1 MNRIVLFLVIV
12 LLFFVIGYSLQ
23 KEKEQVDLKVNRFE
37 QSLFAINNENVDE
50 LASKLETDFGTFNE
64 VFATQI
70 MQKGNFSNTQYYHEL
85 LAFTHNNDIREA
97 YDSASLLFVDFSEI
111 EEELELAFG
120 QFSVD
125 FSSYPIPEITT
136 FFGGF
141 NYGVVTYDNNIA
153 IGLENFLGKNSK
165 YYSLLGN
172 PEYLRFQKQKK
183 FIVSNVAEVW
193 INEHFQK
200 YIGGRDLLSQ
210 LIYKGKVM
218 YCIDKMCSESTME
231 DKFRFSKAQID
242 WVEEN
247 ETSIWQYIVHED
259 LLFSK
264 NEQQFRTFINYAPF
278 AKGMPPEAPGR
289 VGYYIGYRMVSEYM
303 KNNEI
308 DIEDLMY
315 LTDSREFL
323 KQSKYKPTK

>member
-1 MNRIVLFLVIV
+1 MNRIVLFLVIA

-23 KEKEQVDLKVNRFE
+23 KEKEQVDLKVSRFE
-37 QSLFAINNENVDE
+37 QSLFAINNENVEE
-50 LASKLETDFGTFNE
+50 LAGKLEADFGTFNE

-70 MQKGNFSNTQYYHEL
+70 MQKGNLTDTQYYHEL
-85 LAFTHNNDIREA
+85 LAFTQHNDMREA
-97 YDSASLLFVDFSEI
+97 YDSVALLFADFSEI
-111 EEELELAFG
+111 EEELEFAFG

-125 FSSYPIPEITT
+125 FPSYSIPEITT

-165 YYSLLGN
+165 YYSLLGD

-183 FIVSNVAEVW
+183 FIVSNVVEVW
-193 INEHFQK
+193 INEHFQQ
-200 YIGGRDLLSQ
+200 YLGGRDLLSQ

-218 YCIDKMCSESTME
+218 YCIDKMLPESTME
-231 DKFRFSKAQID
+231 DKFRFSKAQMD

-247 ETSIWQYIVHED
+247 EASIWQYIVYED

-264 NEQQFRTFINYAPF
+264 EEQQFRTFINYAPF

-289 VGYYIGYRMVSEYM
+289 VGYYIGYRMVNEYM
-303 KNNEI
+303 DNNEI
-308 DIEDLMY
+308 DTEDLMY

>member
-1 MNRIVLFLVIV
+1 MNRIVLFLTVA
-12 LLFFVIGYSLQ
+12 LLFSCTSN
-23 KEKEQVDLKVNRFE
+23 KRKVDLKVSRFE
-37 QSLFAINNENVDE
+37 KTLFEINNDNVDILSAKME
-50 LASKLETDFGTFNE
+50 ADFGTFNE

-70 MQKGNFSNTQYYHEL
+70 MQKGTLTDTQYDNEL
-85 LAFTHNNDIREA
+85 LAFTQHNDMLEA
-97 YDSASLLFVDFSEI
+97 YDSVALLFANFSEI
-111 EEELELAFG
+111 EEELEFAFG

-125 FSSYPIPEITT
+125 FPSYPTPEITT

-141 NYGVVTYDNNIA
+141 HYGVVTYDNNIA

-165 YYSLLGN
+165 YYSLLGD

-183 FIVSNVAEVW
+183 FIASNVAEVW

-218 YCIDKMCSESTME
+218 YCIDKMLPKSTMH
-231 DKFRFSKAQID
+231 DKFRFSKAQMD
-242 WVEEN
+242 WVEES
-247 ETSIWQYIVHED
+247 EASIWQYIVHED

-264 NEQQFRTFINYAPF
+264 EEQQFRTFINYSPF

-289 VGYYIGYRMVSEYM
+289 VGYYIGYRMVIEYM
-303 KNNEI
+303 DNNES

-323 KQSKYKPTK
+323 KQSRYKPTK

>member
-1 MNRIVLFLVIV
+1 MNRIVLFLNVA
-12 LLFFVIGYSLQ
+12 LLFSCTADR
-23 KEKEQVDLKVNRFE
+23 EKVDLKVNRFE
-37 QSLFAINNENVDE
+37 KTLFEINNDNVYD
-50 LASKLETDFGTFNE
+50 LAGNLEADFGTFNE

-70 MQKGNFSNTQYYHEL
+70 MQKGSLTDTQYYHEL
-85 LAFTHNNDIREA
+85 LAFTQHNDMQEA
-97 YDSASLLFVDFSEI
+97 YDSVAFLFADFSKI
-111 EEELELAFG
+111 EEELEFAFG

-125 FSSYPIPEITT
+125 FPSYPIPEITT

-165 YYSLLGN
+165 YYSLLGD

-183 FIVSNVAEVW
+183 FIASNVLEVW
-193 INEHFQK
+193 INEHFQQ

-218 YCIDKMCSESTME
+218 YCVDKMLPESIME
-231 DKFRFSKAQID
+231 DKFRFSKAQMD
-242 WVEEN
+242 WTEEN
-247 ETSIWQYIVHED
+247 EASIWQYIVHED

-264 NEQQFRTFINYAPF
+264 DEQQFRTFINYAPF

-289 VGYYIGYRMVSEYM
+289 VAYYIGYRMVSEYM
-303 KNNEI
+303 GNNEI

-315 LTDSREFL
+315 LTDSRQFL
-323 KQSKYKPTK
+323 QQSKYKPTK

>member
-1 MNRIVLFLVIV
+1 MNRIVLFLTVA
-12 LLFFVIGYSLQ
+12 LLFSCTSN
-23 KEKEQVDLKVNRFE
+23 KRKVDLKVSRFE
-37 QSLFAINNENVDE
+37 KTLFEINNDNVDILSAKME
-50 LASKLETDFGTFNE
+50 ADFGTFNE

-70 MQKGNFSNTQYYHEL
+70 MQKGTLTDTQYDNEL
-85 LAFTHNNDIREA
+85 LAFTQHNDMLEA
-97 YDSASLLFVDFSEI
+97 YDSVALLFANFSEI
-111 EEELELAFG
+111 EEELEFAFG

-125 FSSYPIPEITT
+125 FPSYPIPEITT

-165 YYSLLGN
+165 YYSLLGD

-183 FIVSNVAEVW
+183 FIASNIAEVW

-218 YCIDKMCSESTME
+218 YCIDKILSESTME
-231 DKFRFSKAQID
+231 DKFRFSKAQMD

-247 ETSIWQYIVHED
+247 EFSIWQYIVHED

-264 NEQQFRTFINYAPF
+264 DEQQFRTFINYAPF

-303 KNNEI
+303 RNNKI

-323 KQSKYKPTK
+323 KQSRYKPTK

>member
-1 MNRIVLFLVIV
+1 MNRIVLFLVIS

-37 QSLFAINNENVDE
+37 QLLFAINNDNVEE
-50 LASKLETDFGTFNE
+50 LAGKLEADFGTFNE

-70 MQKGNFSNTQYYHEL
+70 MQKGNLSDTQYYHEL
-85 LAFTHNNDIREA
+85 LAFTQHNDMQEA
-97 YDSASLLFVDFSEI
+97 YDSVALLFTDFSEI
-111 EEELELAFG
+111 EEDLELAFG

-125 FSSYPIPEITT
+125 FPSYPIPEITT

-172 PEYLRFQKQKK
+172 PKYLKFQKQKK
-183 FIVSNVAEVW
+183 FIVSNVLEVW

-210 LIYKGKVM
+210 LIYKGKIM
-218 YCIDKMCSESTME
+218 YCIDKMLPESTMQ
-231 DKFRFSKAQID
+231 DKFRFSKAQMD
-242 WVEEN
+242 WTEEN
-247 ETSIWQYIVHED
+247 EASIWQYIVHED

-303 KNNEI
+303 KSNEV

-315 LTDSREFL
+315 LKDSREFL

>member
-1 MNRIVLFLVIV
+1 LF
-12 LLFFVIGYSLQ
+12 SCTSDKQ
-23 KEKEQVDLKVNRFE
+23 RVDLKVNRFE
-37 QSLFAINNENVDE
+37 KTLFEINNNNVDA
-50 LASKLETDFGTFNE
+50 LAGKLDDDFGTFNE

-70 MQKGNFSNTQYYHEL
+70 MQKGNLTNTQYYHEL
-85 LAFTHNNDIREA
+85 LAFTQHNDMREA
-97 YDSASLLFVDFSEI
+97 YDSVVLLFTNFSEI
-111 EEELELAFG
+111 EEELEFAFG
-120 QFSVD
+120 QFLVD
-125 FSSYPIPEITT
+125 FPSYPMPEITT

-141 NYGVVTYDNNIA
+141 NYGVVTYDDNIA

-165 YYSLLGN
+165 YYSLLGD

-183 FIVSNVAEVW
+183 FIASNVAEVW
-193 INEHFQK
+193 INEHFQQ

-218 YCIDKMCSESTME
+218 YCIDKMFSESTME
-231 DKFRFSKAQID
+231 DKFRFSKAQMD

-247 ETSIWQYIVHED
+247 EAGIWKYIVNND

-264 NEQQFRTFINYAPF
+264 EEQQFRTFINYAPF

-303 KNNEI
+303 DNNES

>member
-1 MNRIVLFLVIV
+1 MSRIVLFLVIA

-23 KEKEQVDLKVNRFE
+23 KEKEQVDLKVSRFE
-37 QSLFAINNENVDE
+37 QSLFAINNENVEE
-50 LASKLETDFGTFNE
+50 LNGKLEADFGTFNE

-70 MQKGNFSNTQYYHEL
+70 MQKGNLSDTQYYHEL
-85 LAFTHNNDIREA
+85 LAFTQHNDMKEA
-97 YDSASLLFVDFSEI
+97 YDSVALLFVDFSEI

-125 FSSYPIPEITT
+125 FPSYPIPEITT

-165 YYSLLGN
+165 YYSLLGD

-218 YCIDKMCSESTME
+218 YCIDKMLPESTMG
-231 DKFRFSKAQID
+231 DKFRFSKAQMD

-247 ETSIWQYIVHED
+247 EASIWQYIVHED

-278 AKGMPPEAPGR
+278 AKGIPPEAPGR
-289 VGYYIGYRMVSEYM
+289 VGYYIGYRMVNEYM

>member
-1 MNRIVLFLVIV
+1 MNRIVFFLVIA
-12 LLFFVIGYSLQ
+12 LLFLVIGYSLQ

-37 QSLFAINNENVDE
+37 QSLFAINNDNVEE
-50 LASKLETDFGTFNE
+50 LASKWETDLGSFNE

-70 MQKGNFSNTQYYHEL
+70 MQKGNLTNTQYYHEL
-85 LAFTHNNDIREA
+85 LAFTQHNDMREA
-97 YDSASLLFVDFSEI
+97 YDSVVLLFADFSEI
-111 EEELELAFG
+111 EEELESAFG

-125 FSSYPIPEITT
+125 FPSYPVPEITT

-172 PEYLRFQKQKK
+172 PEYLRFQKQKE
-183 FIVSNVAEVW
+183 FIVSNVVEVW
-193 INEHFQK
+193 INEHFQQ

-218 YCIDKMCSESTME
+218 YCIDKMLPESTME
-231 DKFRFSKAQID
+231 DKFRFSKAQMD

-247 ETSIWQYIVHED
+247 ETGIWKYIVNND

-264 NEQQFRTFINYAPF
+264 EEQQFRTFINYAPF

>member
-1 MNRIVLFLVIV
+1 MNRIVLFLVIA

-23 KEKEQVDLKVNRFE
+23 KEKEQLDLKVNRFE
-37 QSLFAINNENVDE
+37 QSLFTINNYNIEE
-50 LASKLETDFGTFNE
+50 LTFKWETAFGTFNE

-70 MQKGNFSNTQYYHEL
+70 MQKGNLSDTQYYHEL
-85 LAFTHNNDIREA
+85 LAFTQHNDMQEA
-97 YDSASLLFVDFSEI
+97 YDSVALLFTNFSEI
-111 EEELELAFG
+111 EEDLELAFG

-165 YYSLLGN
+165 YYSLLGH
-172 PEYLRFQKQKK
+172 PEYLRFQKQRK
-183 FIVSNVAEVW
+183 FIVSNVLEVW
-193 INEHFQK
+193 INEHFQR

-218 YCIDKMCSESTME
+218 YCIDKMLPESTMK
-231 DKFRFSKAQID
+231 DKFRFSKAQMD
-242 WVEEN
+242 WTEEN
-247 ETSIWQYIVHED
+247 EADIWQYIVHED

-278 AKGMPPEAPGR
+278 AKGMPPAAPGR
-289 VGYYIGYRMVSEYM
+289 VGYYIGYRMVSEYV

-315 LTDSREFL
+315 LTDSTEFL

>member
-1 MNRIVLFLVIV
+1 MNRIVLFLVIA

-37 QSLFAINNENVDE
+37 QSLFAINNENVEE
-50 LASKLETDFGTFNE
+50 LASKLEADFGTFNE

-70 MQKGNFSNTQYYHEL
+70 MPKGNLTNAQYYHKL
-85 LAFTHNNDIREA
+85 LAFTHNNDIRDA
-97 YDSASLLFVDFSEI
+97 YDSAVLLFSNFSEI
-111 EEELELAFG
+111 EEELEFAFG

-125 FSSYPIPEITT
+125 FPSYPIPEITT
-136 FFGGF
+136 YFGGF
-141 NYGVVTYDNNIA
+141 NYGVVTYDDNIA
-153 IGLENFLGKNSK
+153 INLEYFLGIISK
-165 YYSLLGN
+165 YYSLLGD
-172 PEYLRFQKQKK
+172 PEYLRFQKQRK
-183 FIVSNVAEVW
+183 FIASNVLEVW
-193 INEHFQK
+193 INEHFQQ

-218 YCIDKMCSESTME
+218 YCIDKMLPESTME
-231 DKFRFSKAQID
+231 DKFRFSKAQMD
-242 WVEEN
+242 WTEEN
-247 ETSIWQYIVHED
+247 EADIWQYIVHED

-289 VGYYIGYRMVSEYM
+289 VGYYVGYRMVIDYM
-303 KNNEI
+303 DNNES

>member
-1 MNRIVLFLVIV
+1 MNRIVLFLSVV
-12 LLFFVIGYSLQ
+12 LLLFIIGYSLQ

-37 QSLFAINNENVDE
+37 QSLFAINNDNVEE
-50 LASKLETDFGTFNE
+50 LAGKWDADFGTFNE

-70 MQKGNFSNTQYYHEL
+70 MQKGILTDTQYYHEL
-85 LAFTHNNDIREA
+85 LAFTQHNDMREA
-97 YDSASLLFVDFSEI
+97 YDSVALLFADFSEI
-111 EEELELAFG
+111 EEELEFAFG
-120 QFSVD
+120 KFSVD
-125 FSSYPIPEITT
+125 FPSYPIPEITT

-165 YYSLLGN
+165 YYSLLGD
-172 PEYLRFQKQKK
+172 PEYLRFQKQRK
-183 FIVSNVAEVW
+183 FIVSNVVEVW

-218 YCIDKMCSESTME
+218 YCIDKMLSESTME
-231 DKFRFSKAQID
+231 DKFRFSKAQMD

-247 ETSIWQYIVHED
+247 EASIWQYIVHED

-264 NEQQFRTFINYAPF
+264 EEQQFRTFINYAPF

-303 KNNEI
+303 DNNEI
-308 DIEDLMY
+308 DTEDLMY